1 MKKLIINLLCAEIV
15 RLQKLVAIERNEA
28 LAQKDC
34 GKNAF
39 GMLESENMQLK
50 AENKELRDYKE
61 ANTVSV
67 KLDTKQV
74 DELLQEAKNNVFALK
89 DKNERLEKWDKE
101 HREKIVELEKEN
113 ETLKQT
119 ISEKDAIIKESSKKW
134 QSAAWQILIAKTDK
148 VPQWKNSETDGMPV
162 FDSDPVAVITICG
175 GIMATHNTLEEEDM
189 EAINNLDDDFYYF
202 LIPRVNATN

>member
-119 ISEKDAIIKESSKKW
+119 ISEKDAIIKESSKK
-134 QSAAWQILIAKTDK
+134 
-148 VPQWKNSETDGMPV
+148 
-162 FDSDPVAVITICG
+162 
-175 GIMATHNTLEEEDM
+175 
-189 EAINNLDDDFYYF
+189 
-202 LIPRVNATN
+202 